1 LRGRQQLSTPE
12 QAATQLVSRSYLRL
26 LVFAAIIGVPISV
39 IAYFFL
45 AAVSKLQHWLYDTFP
60 GQIGFHGVPAW
71 WPVPI
76 LLIGG
81 LLVAATIRYLPGTG
95 GHSPADGFKPAGV
108 VPASHIPGIALAA
121 LATLGF
127 GAVLG
132 PEAPLI
138 ALGGGIAAW
147 AVSRAKTPDPSRTA
161 IVASAAGSFAAISTL
176 LGNPLVGAFLLM
188 EASGIAGAT
197 LELVLIPGLLASG
210 IGALVFTGLD
220 DWTGFGTFSLALP
233 GLPHFTRPD
242 IAELGWAI
250 LVGLAAAIV
259 AAGIRRLA
267 LRVRTPAERVI
278 LIGTPLAGLLV
289 AGLAIT
295 FQQVTGHT
303 TADVLFSGQNELPT
317 LIAQRASY
325 GLAALLLM
333 LACKGLGYS
342 LSLATFR
349 GGPVF
354 PSLFLGGAAGL
365 ALSHLP
371 GLPFVPAMAI
381 GMGAMMTAMLRL
393 PMTSALLA
401 VILVSSA
408 GTDVTPLVIVAVVVS
423 YVASAHLDRIGTGN
437 EKPRAAAPAQDGG
450 GGLPRRVVPGL
461 AAGNQAGRAGRAPA
475 ATSVRLDRY
484 HVAENWLHDPPRRLD
499 RVLAREQITFAVQRG
514 SDQPVVW
521 PHLLRPGRPVEV
533 QFAYLRRH
541 IRTGLLA
548 DDRDADLLIG
558 IDANTQCVCPCVCA

>member
-1 LRGRQQLSTPE
+1 
-12 QAATQLVSRSYLRL
+12 
-26 LVFAAIIGVPISV
+26 V

-45 AAVSKLQHWLYDTFP
+45 VAANKLQHWLYDDLP
-60 GQIGFHGVPAW
+60 GELGFHSVPAW
-71 WPVPI
+71 WPVPL

-81 LLVAATIRYLPGTG
+81 VLVAATIRYLPGTG

-108 VPASHIPGIALAA
+108 VPAAYIPGIALAA

-147 AVSRAKTPDPSRTA
+147 MVSHAKTPDASRA
-161 IVASAAGSFAAISTL
+161 AAVASAAGSFAAISTL

-197 LELVLIPGLLASG
+197 LELVLLPGLLASG

-220 DWTGFGTFSLALP
+220 DWTGLGTFSLALP
-233 GLPHFTRPD
+233 GLPHFARPN
-242 IAELGWAI
+242 IAEFGWAI
-250 LVGLAAAIV
+250 AVGLAAAIA

-267 LRVRTPAERVI
+267 LRVRTPAERMI
-278 LIGTPLAGLLV
+278 MIGTPLAGLLV

-295 FQQVTGHT
+295 FQQVSGHT
-303 TADVLFSGQNELPT
+303 TADVLFSGQNELPH
-317 LIAQRASY
+317 LVAQRASY
-325 GLAALLLM
+325 GLAALLLL

-354 PSLFLGGAAGL
+354 PSLFLGAAAGL
-365 ALSHLP
+365 ALSRLP
-371 GLPFVPAMAI
+371 GLPLVPAIGI

-408 GTDVTPLVIVAVVVS
+408 GTAVTPLVIVAVVVS

-437 EKPRAAAPAQDGG
+437 VQPQAAAPPADRG

-461 AAGNQAGRAGRAPA
+461 AAGNQAGRAGRTPA
-475 ATSVRLDRY
+475 ATGVRLERY
-484 HVAENWLHDPPRRLD
+484 HVAENRLHDPPRRLD
-499 RVLAREQITFAVQRG
+499 RVLAREQITFAVERR
-514 SDQPVVW
+514 SDQPVIG
-521 PHLLRPGRPVEV
+521 PHLLRPGRPAEV
-533 QFAYLRRH
+533 QFAYLRCH
-541 IRTGLLA
+541 IGAGLLA

-558 IDANTQCVCPCVCA
+558 IDANAQCVCPCVCA